1 MSKEPLFPHVPKGKE
16 PLYPH
21 QAKSQ
26 NPKAPVTPEVTVKF
40 GKGISPK
47 AQSSIQK
54 LIDDLP
60 LEIKTNIRSIELDE
74 PYIERMSRLHKKTY
88 DGYFDHATGKLGFR
102 NIEVATNPKSFY
114 HELGH
119 AAFQSKFDAHDLEL
133 FANYIA
139 LVEKDKPLAEL
150 VRAGKKPI
158 DELPLGLWED
168 MADDFADYCISP
180 AWMREEYP
188 KYARFF
194 EKHFPMREPVAIPT
208 AEAAKERRQPDSK
221 VIEPFNIHLRAFWED
236 DMENVEKLI
245 RKLDTNT
252 LKKLY
257 GMTIE
262 VTPGQFFS
270 NPRTGEPMLGDTW
283 YFHGKPYLI
292 LLGTKPSPRVVYH
305 EIAHAIGI
313 EDEELAMKFAI
324 EQEARLK
331 STGIWGKG

>member
-1 MSKEPLFPHVPKGKE
+1 MREPLYPHVPKGKE
-16 PLYPH
+16 PLFPH
-21 QAKSQ
+21 R
-26 NPKAPVTPEVTVKF
+26 PKVT
-40 GKGISPK
+40 
-47 AQSSIQK
+47 
-54 LIDDLP
+54 
-60 LEIKTNIRSIELDE
+60 
-74 PYIERMSRLHKKTY
+74 
-88 DGYFDHATGKLGFR
+88 
-102 NIEVATNPKSFY
+102 
-114 HELGH
+114 
-119 AAFQSKFDAHDLEL
+119 
-133 FANYIA
+133 
-139 LVEKDKPLAEL
+139 
-150 VRAGKKPI
+150 AGKQRV
-158 DELPLGLWED
+158 E
-168 MADDFADYCISP
+168 
-180 AWMREEYP
+180 
-188 KYARFF
+188 
-194 EKHFPMREPVAIPT
+194 AITPT
-208 AEAAKERRQPDSK
+208 AKEVQ

-262 VTPGQFFS
+262 VTPGQFFP

-331 STGIWGKG
+331 SRGVTPTAEAAKEPLSNKEDAEIQNVLDSEYMQELKTGAWKKQLNEMTDGRYLVEVYWVPWISEVGREEQWERYFTDQSEAEKFYQSLKTIAQVRKQMNRFSFPP